1 MKRTVSAI
9 SVSLAALAYGTLA
22 AGAEGL
28 VKFEGGIGVQTG
40 MTATAAPNPVRG
52 VNSAGRPWAIQK
64 LKVSVRNDGSIS
76 AKGEGLVLAATDA
89 IGTRGTV
96 LQVAATLFCDTAA
109 FTSPAAD
116 LSRGGDFQIRGTL
129 TGTGPVPVPCNN
141 PALLIRIVAANVAG
155 NWIAA
160 GTLDDDG
167 GED

>member
-1 MKRTVSAI
+1 MKKTVCAI

-28 VKFEGGIGVQTG
+28 VKFEGGIGVHPVANTG
-40 MTATAAPNPVRG
+40 INNVVRG
-52 VNSAGRPWAIQK
+52 VNPGGRPWAIQK

-89 IGTRGTV
+89 IGTRGGV
-96 LQVAATLFCDTAA
+96 LQVAATLFCDAAA

-129 TGTGPVPVPCNN
+129 SGTGPVSVPCNN
-141 PALLIRIVAANVAG
+141 PALLIRIVANNVAG

-160 GTLDDDG
+160 GTLDGDDHG
-167 GED
+167 DD